1 MQKLDKH
8 ELPIFEAWVKKDFL
22 TMKQIKK
29 FKEHLTAEE
38 EEKAVATAVAHVDRI
53 RTARKTAH
61 EVTVRELKHIKAEA

>member
-1 MQKLDKH
+1 MHNGATH
-8 ELPIFEAWVKKDFL
+8 EALGK
-22 TMKQIKK
+22 T
-29 FKEHLTAEE
+29 TAEE